1 MNRLLCTVQNDLS
14 AKWTNPTV
22 LFIIK
27 FLSARRAVLFHVV
40 LVSLLLG
47 VDVGVALKK
56 TDCIR
61 FGKYAS
67 LFAFGIAIAPET
79 LFRITVFSLQRQ
91 LRFFQFA
98 LRFLFDFVVPFCYL
112 LRKCGLLAHHLG
124 SIFEKLLHRKTFRFM
139 LRMCDFSGTV
149 YRCPR
154 WIRFQS
160 RWNAALCRQ

>member
-1 MNRLLCTVQNDLS
+1 MNRLLCTIQNDLS
-14 AKWTNPTV
+14 AKRTNPTV

-47 VDVGVALKK
+47 VDVGMALRK

-91 LRFFQFA
+91 LRFFRFA

-112 LRKCGLLAHHLG
+112 LRKCGLLAHTSAAFLKNCCT
-124 SIFEKLLHRKTFRFM
+124 EKLFGSCFAYAI
-139 LRMCDFSGTV
+139 FSGTV
-149 YRCPR
+149 YQCLR

-160 RWNAALCRQ
+160 RWNAELCRQ